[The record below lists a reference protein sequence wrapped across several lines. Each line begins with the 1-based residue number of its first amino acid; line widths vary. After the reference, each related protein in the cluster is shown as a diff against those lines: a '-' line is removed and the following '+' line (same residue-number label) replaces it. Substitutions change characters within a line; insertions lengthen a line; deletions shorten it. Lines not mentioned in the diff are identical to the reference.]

1 LKTGLIKR
9 KDGSVV
15 IHRCRI
21 TTNAFERMYGLLP
34 KSSLAPDEAL
44 WIQPTTS
51 IHTFFMRFAIDV
63 AFLDRSGKVIR
74 VYHCLK
80 PWRHSRIHF
89 FAAGAI
95 EAAAGALSDLREGEE
110 LVICP
115 SS

>member
-1 LKTGLIKR
+1 MKTGLIKR

-15 IHRCRI
+15 IRHCRI

-34 KSSLAPDEAL
+34 ESSLAADEAL
-44 WIQPTTS
+44 WIHPTTS

-63 AFLDRSGKVIR
+63 AFLDRTGKVIR
-74 VYHCLK
+74 IYRSLK

-95 EAAAGALSDLREGEE
+95 EAAAGSLSSVQEGQE